1 VRTTKRT
8 ITCDWCGLSLELKKE
23 DLFLAPEWA
32 RINTTIHT
40 DSDSSTSNDEDL
52 CGPCFDRR
60 KDVLVQVECDSAATR
75 RNKR

>member
-1 VRTTKRT
+1 
-8 ITCDWCGLSLELKKE
+8 LELKKE

-32 RINTTIHT
+32 RVSETLHRK
-40 DSDSSTSNDEDL
+40 DSSTSNDEDL

-60 KDVLVQVECDSAATR
+60 KDVLVQAECDSAATR